1 MNEPYKETFC
11 DNEQPVEGKQL
22 QHHLM
27 IAEAAYYRAEHRGF
41 WCGDPVTDWLEAED
55 EIDAMLREV
64 VHPGKA
70 ITAKE
75 AFQVKIESQLKKWDK
90 KIDGLKNKANKMK
103 DQLRH
108 DLEAQLEILHARRMV
123 AYEKLQ
129 GLRRRSEDAWEDMK
143 EGAEKALD
151 EMQKAIDSTVNRFK

>member
-11 DNEQPVEGKQL
+11 DNEKQMGDGQL

-41 WCGDPVTDWLEAED
+41 WCGNPVTDWLEAED
-55 EIDAMLREV
+55 EIDAKLCEIT
-64 VHPGKA
+64 HPDKA

-75 AFQVKIESQLKKWDK
+75 AFQVKIESQLKKWDTK
-90 KIDGLKNKANKMK
+90 LDGLKNKAKKMK

-108 DLEAQLEILHARRMV
+108 DLEAQLEILHARRV
-123 AYEKLQ
+123 VVYEKLQ
-129 GLRRRSEDAWEDMK
+129 GLRQRSEGAWEDMK
-143 EGAEKALD
+143 EGAEKTLD

>member
-11 DNEQPVEGKQL
+11 DNEKRVKDEQL
-22 QHHLM
+22 QRHLM

-41 WCGDPVTDWLEAED
+41 WCGNPVKDWLEAED
-55 EIDAMLREV
+55 EIDAMWCEIANPV
-64 VHPGKA
+64 KT

-75 AFQVKIESQLKKWDK
+75 DFQTKLEAQLKKWDQK
-90 KIDGLKNKANKMK
+90 FAGLKNKAKKMK

-108 DLEAQLEILHARRMV
+108 ELETQLEILHARRVV
-123 AYEKLQ
+123 AHEKLQ
-129 GLRRRSEDAWEDMK
+129 GLRHRSEDAWEDMK
-143 EGAEKALD
+143 EGAERALD